1 MHLILSIKNIC
12 SIVLHL
18 SHIPYPLA
26 LITLI
31 GSMCGKMKTNQA
43 RNKRMILRAARKV
56 TTDVSNK
63 NTEIGPV
70 RKRKNTH
77 PVEPISSDHT
87 VNTVNFPNDSSI
99 GCPDNIDRLDH
110 DDPDPFFAT
119 EYAEDMFEYFRLKE
133 KLTSV
138 RPDYMEN
145 QGQINETMR
154 EILINWLVEVH
165 KKFKYVPETLYLCVN
180 LIDRVLK
187 NKEVKRRNFQLLGV
201 TCLFIA
207 SKYEEICHQGVCEL
221 AYICNSA
228 YTEKEIL
235 DMEKHIL
242 KALNYQ
248 ITVPSANSFLARF
261 LEAARADE
269 EIVQLSCHVL
279 HETLRSYALLRYL
292 PSELA
297 AASIYLARGRAG
309 KKPWDPTLENY
320 TKYCEGDVLI
330 IAKAVVFE
338 IKKRYNRS
346 SEDSD

>member
-1 MHLILSIKNIC
+1 
-12 SIVLHL
+12 
-18 SHIPYPLA
+18 
-26 LITLI
+26 
-31 GSMCGKMKTNQA
+31 
-43 RNKRMILRAARKV
+43 
-56 TTDVSNK
+56 
-63 NTEIGPV
+63 
-70 RKRKNTH
+70 
-77 PVEPISSDHT
+77 
-87 VNTVNFPNDSSI
+87 
-99 GCPDNIDRLDH
+99 
-110 DDPDPFFAT
+110 
-119 EYAEDMFEYFRLKE
+119 MFEYFRLKE

-145 QGQINETMR
+145 QGQIDERMR

-207 SKYEEICHQGVCEL
+207 SKYEEICHQGVDEL

-235 DMEKHIL
+235 DMENHIL

-297 AASIYLARGRAG
+297 AASIYLARGRVG

-320 TKYCEGDVLI
+320 AKYCEGDVLI
-330 IAKAVVFE
+330 IATAVVFE